1 MYDPTPAPF
10 GDVTR
15 RWTAL
20 QGQHRRRE
28 AARLL
33 GRGCAGDLLAH
44 IDRPDLDDGACYRQ
58 LVPGLVGRFS
68 GAGMA
73 RDHPPATAH
82 RPRTSAVRGRP
93 GRMGLG
99 VP

>member
-15 RWTAL
+15 GWTAL
-20 QGQHRRRE
+20 ESQHRRRE

-44 IDRPDLDDGACYRQ
+44 VDRPASTT
-58 LVPGLVGRFS
+58 VS
-68 GAGMA
+68 
-73 RDHPPATAH
+73 
-82 RPRTSAVRGRP
+82 
-93 GRMGLG
+93 LG
-99 VP
+99 